1 MILSHKYRRLTG
13 PVTVIVAA
21 LLSACVGD
29 SQFSDLDRL
38 MAQSRERPQGQI
50 EALPIYPPAER
61 FNYSALAM
69 RSPFEPPATITAE
82 SEIGGQ
88 VASAPD
94 QQRQKQ
100 PLELFIYSALSMV
113 GTLSKDQH
121 IWALIDDGNGRVH
134 RVAEGNF
141 IGRNFG
147 KITHIGQFEL
157 DLLETV
163 PDGKGGWINRP
174 RTMGMNEE

>member
-1 MILSHKYRRLTG
+1 MRPSRRYCHLTSPMAG
-13 PVTVIVAA
+13 IAAA

-29 SQFSDLDRL
+29 SQFSDLDSL
-38 MAQSRERPQGQI
+38 MAESRERPQGQI
-50 EALPIYPPAER
+50 EPLPTYPPAER

-69 RSPFEPPATITAE
+69 RSPFEPPAIITAE
-82 SEIGGQ
+82 SEIGGKA
-88 VASAPD
+88 ASAPD
-94 QQRQKQ
+94 QMRQKQ
-100 PLELFIYSALSMV
+100 PLELVSYSALSMV
-113 GTLSKDQH
+113 GTLSKDQN

-134 RVAEGNF
+134 RVARGNF

-147 KITHIGQFEL
+147 KITQIGEFEL
-157 DLLETV
+157 DVLETV